1 MFGSGLWSSA
11 ISGDLK
17 GNVGAILGCHVRI
30 VRAVF
35 IGWNKRILVALEAMK
50 KRVGKNAWK

>member
-1 MFGSGLWSSA
+1 MFGSGLRSLE

-17 GNVGAILGCHVRI
+17 LNVGAILGCHVRI

-35 IGWNKRILVALEAMK
+35 LGNKRIL
-50 KRVGKNAWK
+50 GF